1 MISVLE
7 NSLTD
12 YLKLVK
18 PYISPQLISPE
29 NWYNINRLSQ
39 IFPRAITSFFGFE
52 CHLGVKEA
60 HGDFLICADAAEA
73 GRKILAG
80 DNYSIT
86 LPSFLMEHSVW
97 SNIRDFSSN
106 WDTHTSPMYEK
117 VRNVWL
123 EFDMDR
129 SGASIP
135 IPSCFF
141 GPEPIYSNPDQP
153 PQNSLVKGEDSHPHQ
168 WVSKTALKLLLGKEL
183 PYKVERQLFNCF
195 DLLPT
200 ETYVF
205 QIGVMLARKS
215 DLVRICI
222 RNISPEQ
229 ILDYLTKINWSGC
242 VSKLKAIL
250 TKLSSLVERIDLD
263 IDVGESI
270 LPKIGLECYLSKQP
284 KYEPRWQLFLDYL
297 VETGLCI
304 PEKRDTLLAYPG
316 YIRERSNR
324 ELLPSTLLKLSKF
337 LGSEYERV
345 FFRGLHHIKVVY
357 QPEKPLEAKAYLSV
371 SHSLLTPKFV
381 SQWKQLE
388 LTPT

>member
-7 NSLTD
+7 SSLTD
-12 YLKLVK
+12 YLKLVN

-29 NWYNINRLSQ
+29 NWYNVDALAQ
-39 IFPRAITSFFGFE
+39 FLPRAITSFFGFE

-60 HGDFLICADAAEA
+60 HADFLICADAAEA

-86 LPSFLMEHSVW
+86 LPSFLMEHPVW
-97 SNIRDFSSN
+97 TNIREFSSN
-106 WDTHTSPMYEK
+106 WDTDTSPIYEK

-123 EFDMDR
+123 EFDIN
-129 SGASIP
+129 GLPNTIP

-141 GPEPIYSNPDQP
+141 GPEPIYSAKSDNPHRY
-153 PQNSLVKGEDSHPHQ
+153 E
-168 WVSKTALKLLLGKEL
+168 WVSHALKLLMGRTL
-183 PYKVERQLFNCF
+183 PDKVEHQLFNCF
-195 DLLPT
+195 DLLPK
-200 ETYVF
+200 EAYVF

-229 ILDYLTKINWSGC
+229 ILEYLTQINWQGC
-242 VSKLKAIL
+242 VSELKPIL
-250 TKLSSLVERIDLD
+250 TKLSTLVERIDLD
-263 IDVGESI
+263 IDVGEII

-284 KYEPRWQLFLDYL
+284 KFEPRWQLFLNYL

-304 PEKRDTLLAYPG
+304 PQKQDALLAYPG
-316 YIRERSNR
+316 CIRERSHQ
-324 ELLPSTLLKLSKF
+324 ELWPSSLLKLSNF

-357 QPEKPLEAKAYLSV
+357 QPQKLLEAKAYLYASQ
-371 SHSLLTPKFV
+371 SLLSRQFV
-381 SQWKQLE
+381 SQWRNLQHASV
-388 LTPT
+388 